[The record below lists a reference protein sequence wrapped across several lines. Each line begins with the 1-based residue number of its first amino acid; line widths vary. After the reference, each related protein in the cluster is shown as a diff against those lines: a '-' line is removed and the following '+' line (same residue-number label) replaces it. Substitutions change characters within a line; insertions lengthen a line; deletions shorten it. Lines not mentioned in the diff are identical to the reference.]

1 MPTIG
6 IDGKY
11 QSLEI
16 PDFPWM
22 CGGDDLY
29 KKLKMIIH

>member
-16 PDFPWM
+16 PDFPSICDVM
-22 CGGDDLY
+22 
-29 KKLKMIIH
+29 MIYTKN